1 MKLDIKKYRL
11 KKIEHYLKNN
21 KLIVITNK
29 GNVKRNDTTILT
41 NFFVNNN
48 LLRKKLKDSI
58 YNNLTFLITGFVNLS
73 TIKYNLNL
81 DLEKH
86 FIKNLNSKNNNI
98 VIALKLNNKIYSS
111 PQLNKLKS
119 LNYSKN
125 MVFLHKTLKNCIS
138 FPSKKLISK

>member
-11 KKIEHYLKNN
+11 KKIEHYFKNN

-29 GNVKRNDTTILT
+29 GNVKHNDTTILT

-73 TIKYNLNL
+73 IIKYNLNL

-86 FIKNLNSKNNNI
+86 FIKNVNSKSNSI
-98 VIALKLNNKIYSS
+98 IIALKLNSKIYSS
-111 PQLNKLKS
+111 SQLTKLKS
-119 LNYSKN
+119 LHYSTN
-125 MVFLHKTLKNCIS
+125 TVFLHKTLKNCIS
-138 FPSKKLISK
+138 FPSKKIISK